1 MMDIPRFLD
10 LAVDLETQLSKVYEA
25 LAERCGEP
33 PIAAQLKALA
43 NAEINHANIIRRGRR
58 YYDELPDLFAGIIM
72 NEIEVAAGLEE
83 ARILHTSLSH
93 GEISFP
99 DGLRKLLDLEK
110 RFEKIHIEVSVRF
123 TDSSTRRLFDS
134 LAHSDKSQVEVLKGL
149 IESFG

>member
-1 MMDIPRFLD
+1 MDIPRFLD

-33 PIAAQLKALA
+33 LIAAQLKALA

-72 NEIEVAAGLEE
+72 NGIEVAAGLDE
-83 ARILHTSLSH
+83 ARILHASLSH

-110 RFEKIHIEVSVRF
+110 RFEKIHFEVSVRF

-134 LAHSDKSQVEVLKGL
+134 LAHSDKSHVEVLNGL